1 MNFIRAFM
9 LMLVSLTSFLW
20 AKTSYYILPVQLD
33 GVHEDYAEKIVSLT
47 KEYVAIE
54 GDEVVSNK
62 SDCDYL
68 LQIKL
73 IRKEKG
79 VAVIYEKL
87 SPEGEMLWSYG
98 RIAYSPEGFA
108 PVVSYAIQEMDK
120 WENEFVWGFGFG
132 AMGLF
137 APIRFVDYNYE
148 PFVQFNVESVK
159 LAASL
164 NIAYLGSKP
173 KGVHGSM
180 LGASF
185 SVAYMFGRRFVVPY
199 LGTGKNYALFS
210 TEIKKEV
217 EKQYGVKVKESFS
230 ESVHTLGYFLEMGLA
245 MKLGNGYH
253 VMLESRY
260 FRAFDKLKNIHD
272 GTKSIVHGFSV
283 GVKFGV

>member
-1 MNFIRAFM
+1 MTFIRGFIFVV
-9 LMLVSLTSFLW
+9 LLVMPLW
-20 AKTSYYILPVQLD
+20 AKTSYCILPVQLD
-33 GVHEDYAEKIVSLT
+33 GVHEDYAEKIVSLM

-79 VAVIYEKL
+79 VAVIYEKQ

-199 LGTGKNYALFS
+199 LGAGMNYALFS

-230 ESVHTLGYFLEMGLA
+230 ESVHTPGYFLEMGLA

-260 FRAFDKLKNIHD
+260 FRALDKLKNILD

>member
-1 MNFIRAFM
+1 MNFIRIF
-9 LMLVSLTSFLW
+9 LLVFVSFTSFLW

-33 GVHEDYAEKIVSLT
+33 GVHEDYTEKIIYLT
-47 KEYVAIE
+47 REFVALE

-79 VAVIYEKL
+79 VAVIYEKQN
-87 SPEGEMLWSYG
+87 PDGEVVWSYG

-148 PFVQFNVESVK
+148 PFAQFNIESVK

-185 SVAYMFGRRFVVPY
+185 SVAYMFGHRFVVPY
-199 LGTGKNYALFS
+199 LGAGMNYALFS
-210 TEIKKEV
+210 TEIEKEV
-217 EKQYGVKVKESFS
+217 EKMQGVKVKESFS
-230 ESVHTLGYFLEMGLA
+230 ESVHTPGYFLEMGLS
-245 MKLGNGYH
+245 MKLSNGYH

-260 FRAFDKLKNIHD
+260 FRAFDKLKNILD

>member
-1 MNFIRAFM
+1 MKFICPFIFAV
-9 LMLVSLTSFLW
+9 LLAAPLW

-79 VAVIYEKL
+79 VAVIYEKQ

-108 PVVSYAIQEMDK
+108 LVVSYAIQEMDK

-199 LGTGKNYALFS
+199 LGAGMNYALFS

-230 ESVHTLGYFLEMGLA
+230 ESVHTPGYFLEMGLA

>member
-1 MNFIRAFM
+1 MTFIRSIFFIA
-9 LMLVSLTSFLW
+9 LLVMPLW

-62 SDCDYL
+62 SDCGYL

-79 VAVIYEKL
+79 VAVIYEKQ

-199 LGTGKNYALFS
+199 LGAGMNYALFS

-230 ESVHTLGYFLEMGLA
+230 ESVHTPGCFLEMGLA

>member
-54 GDEVVSNK
+54 DDEVVSNK

-79 VAVIYEKL
+79 VAVIYEKQ

-199 LGTGKNYALFS
+199 LGAGMNYALFS

-230 ESVHTLGYFLEMGLA
+230 ESVHTPGYFLEMGLA